1 MWKKKTGPAGAKAA
15 GSGFHPWRWLL
26 AAAGVSGMVVVA
38 LAAYLVWLWPSLPTI
53 EDLRDVHLPQPSIL
67 RAADGSTLA
76 VFRQAR
82 QEKVD
87 LKQISPEVIKALIAT
102 EDARFYEH
110 HGIDFRRTFS
120 AALQTLRGRPQGGS
134 TITQQLVRNLFPEEI
149 GRSRN
154 LNRKAREMITAL
166 RIERIYT
173 KDQILE
179 TYLNTV
185 PFPYNNYGIE
195 MAARTYFDQPAA
207 DLDALQSATLVGMLK
222 GPQYYNPA
230 VHPDRV
236 RARRNLVLHQ
246 MFLHHDLVQADYQE
260 LRHKPLRTGL
270 HLAEEPDG
278 PAPHFTAFVR
288 KWLVSWAAR
297 TNHDLYTDGLTVET
311 TLDPRLQALAQASVD
326 REAAALQNIADTE
339 WGSGG
344 VGTLSYASED
354 RLATRKGAQPFTY
367 FWRTHAGLLDTFVR
381 ESPEYKKML
390 AHGVNEGVALAHL
403 KGSPDFMHRLQT
415 SKSRLETGFV
425 AMEPETG
432 EVKAWVG
439 SRDFDVDQ
447 YDHVAQAERQPGSTF
462 KPFVYGAALE
472 QGRGPETVYYDKP
485 VEFRMDDGSVWRPT
499 DMEGSTGAPMTLRQ
513 GLAQSK
519 NTITAQVMRDVGVPS
534 VMHLAI
540 AAGVTQSKLSAVP
553 SLALG
558 TSSVT
563 LLEMATG
570 YSTIARLGTYRPPVF
585 VRRIIDRN
593 GRVLEEF
600 GTPPRRAMS
609 PEAATMLVDMMRDVV
624 AGGTGWE
631 IRGRFGIMA
640 DVAGKTGTTQNN
652 TDGWFIL
659 MHPQLVA
666 GAWVGFNDARVTIR
680 SSYWGQGGHN
690 AVLLVGDFFRAAL
703 KDRLIN
709 DKASFPRP
717 QRPPVIAAAAPVT
730 PGQDAGDDDDTAA
743 PPTHDAGGVV
753 VIEHPT
759 TTAATTPLERA
770 SPLQGWKRVDSIP
783 HADGEGETR
792 QD

>member
-1 MWKKKTGPAGAKAA
+1 M
-15 GSGFHPWRWLL
+15 LL
-26 AAAGVSGMVVVA
+26 VA
-38 LAAYLVWLWPSLPTI
+38 IAAYLVWLWPSLPTI
-53 EDLRDVHLPQPSIL
+53 EDLREVRLPQPSVL

-87 LKQISPEVIKALIAT
+87 LKHISPEVIKALIAT
-102 EDARFYEH
+102 EDTRFYEH

-166 RIERIYT
+166 RIERIYS
-173 KDQILE
+173 KDQILD

-195 MAARTYFDQPAA
+195 MAARTYFDKPAA

-222 GPQYYNPA
+222 GPQYYNPTA
-230 VHPDRV
+230 HPDRV

-246 MFLHHDLVQADYQE
+246 MLLHNDLARAEYQE
-260 LRHKPLRTGL
+260 LRRKPLRVGL
-270 HLAEEPDG
+270 NLVEEPDG

-288 KWLVSWAAR
+288 KWLVAWAAR
-297 TNHDLYTDGLTVET
+297 NNHDLYTDGLIVET

-326 REAAALQNIADTE
+326 REAGALQNIADTE
-339 WGSGG
+339 WGTGG
-344 VGTLSYASED
+344 VGTLSYATGSYMQ
-354 RLATRKGAQPFTY
+354 ARKGAQPFAY
-367 FWRTHAGLLDTFVR
+367 FWKTHAALLDTFVR
-381 ESPEYKKML
+381 ESPDYKKML
-390 AHGVNEGVALAHL
+390 ARGVNEGVALAHL
-403 KGSPDFMHRLQT
+403 KDSPDFIRRLQA
-415 SKSRLETGFV
+415 SKSRLEAGFV

-447 YDHVAQAERQPGSTF
+447 YDHVGQAARQPGSTF

-472 QGRGPETVYYDKP
+472 QGRGPDTVYYDKP

-513 GLAQSK
+513 GLALSK
-519 NTITAQVMRDVGVPS
+519 NTITAQVMHDVGVPS
-534 VMHLAI
+534 VLRLAR

-563 LLEMATG
+563 LLEMASG
-570 YSTIARLGTYRPPVF
+570 YSTIARLGTYRAPVF

-609 PEAATMLVDMMRDVV
+609 TQAATMLVDMMRDVV
-624 AGGTGWE
+624 GGGTGWE
-631 IRGRFGIMA
+631 IRGRFGITA

-666 GAWVGFNDARVTIR
+666 GAWVGFNDARVTMR
-680 SSYWGQGGHN
+680 SNYWGQGGHN

-703 KDRLIN
+703 KDGLVN
-709 DKASFPRP
+709 AKATFPRP
-717 QRPPVIAAAAPVT
+717 QRSPVIAAASPVAPGHD
-730 PGQDAGDDDDTAA
+730 PENDDEVDA
-743 PPTHDAGGVV
+743 PPKHDAGGVV

-759 TTAATTPLERA
+759 ATAAATPLERVG
-770 SPLQGWKRVDSIP
+770 PLAGWQRVDSIP
-783 HADGEGETR
+783 HADGGGETR